1 MGRGGTVGAVTAAS
15 YARDGMKIL
24 HTSDW
29 HVGRTIRGRSRAVEH
44 EAVLAEI
51 VAIAKQEQVDLI
63 LVAGDQFDT
72 AAPASESER
81 IVWQTLLDLAG
92 VGAHVVMV
100 AGNHDN
106 PGRLQ
111 AVAPLLALSR
121 IHTGARLVSAAQ
133 GGQID
138 ITVGSEETAR
148 IALLPFLSQRGII
161 RADELMGL
169 DADEHAQRYDGRA
182 RQVMAQLCDGFGADT
197 VNLAVTHLMVAGGTL
212 GGGERSAHTI
222 FDYAVAATAFPVS
235 AHYVALGHLHRAQ
248 KIPAG
253 APVHYSGS
261 PLQLDFGETADTKS
275 VTIVAATPGRPA
287 DIREVPLSAGR
298 RLRTL
303 RGTLE
308 DLESQR
314 GTTDDDY
321 LRIIVRGGRRVGLAD
336 QVRDWFPNA
345 VDVAVEQPLDHETPQ
360 GRPKRTGRSP
370 HELFAEY
377 LQDRASNDERILAL
391 FDELLDAETSAP
403 VDVVA

>member
-1 MGRGGTVGAVTAAS
+1 
-15 YARDGMKIL
+15 MKIL

-29 HVGRTIRGRSRAVEH
+29 HVGRTIRGRSRAAEH

-51 VAIAKQEQVDLI
+51 VGIAAEAQVDLV

-72 AAPASESER
+72 AAPAPESER
-81 IVWQTLLDLAG
+81 IVWQALLDLADT
-92 VGAHVVMV
+92 GAHVVTV

-121 IHTGARLVSAAQ
+121 IHTAAHLARPDA
-133 GGQID
+133 GGVVD
-138 ITVGSEETAR
+138 IIVRSGERAR
-148 IALLPFLSQRGII
+148 IALMPFLSQRGII
-161 RADELMGL
+161 GADELMGL
-169 DADEHAQRYDGRA
+169 DADQHSGRYDQRA
-182 RQVMAQLCDGFGADT
+182 RQIMAKLCDGFGPET

-222 FDYAVAATAFPVS
+222 FDYAVAATCFPPS

-248 KIPAG
+248 KVPAA

-275 VTIVAATPGRPA
+275 VAVIDATPGKPA
-287 DIREVPLSAGR
+287 DVMTIPLQSGR

-308 DLESQR
+308 DLEAQQD
-314 GTTDDDY
+314 TTGEDY
-321 LRIIVRGGRRVGLAD
+321 LRIIVRGDRRAGLAD
-336 QVRDWFPNA
+336 LVREWFPHA
-345 VDVAVEQPLDHETPQ
+345 VDVAMESTADDGAHQPQTRGLS
-360 GRPKRTGRSP
+360 RSP

-377 LQDRASNDERILAL
+377 LTERGATDERVLAL
-391 FDELLDAETSAP
+391 FDEYLDTVSADP
-403 VDVVA
+403 AGAS

>member
-1 MGRGGTVGAVTAAS
+1 
-15 YARDGMKIL
+15 MKIL

-29 HVGRTIRGRSRAVEH
+29 HVGRTIRGRSRATEH
-44 EAVLAEI
+44 EAVLTEI
-51 VAIAKQEQVDLI
+51 VGIAAEHQVDLV

-72 AAPASESER
+72 AAPSPEAER
-81 IVWQTLLDLAG
+81 IVWRALLDLAAT
-92 VGAHVVMV
+92 GAHVVTV

-121 IHTGARLVSAAQ
+121 IATGAHLARPEQ

-138 ITVGSEETAR
+138 VTVRSGETAR

-161 RADELMGL
+161 GADELMGL
-169 DADEHAQRYDGRA
+169 DADQHSGRYDARA
-182 RQVMAQLCDGFGADT
+182 RMILSQLCEGFGTDT

-222 FDYAVAATAFPVS
+222 FDYAVAATAFPAS

-248 KIPAG
+248 QVPAA
-253 APVHYSGS
+253 APVYYSGS

-275 VTIVAATPGRPA
+275 VTLIEATPGKPA
-287 DIREVPLSAGR
+287 EVTTIPLASGR

-303 RGTLE
+303 RGTLD
-308 DLESQR
+308 DLQAQQ
-314 GTTDDDY
+314 GTTGDDY
-321 LRIIVRGGRRVGLAD
+321 LRIIVRGDRRAGLAD
-336 QVRDWFPNA
+336 LVREWFPTA
-345 VDVAVEQPLDHETPQ
+345 VDVAIETPQ
-360 GRPKRTGRSP
+360 VEVVATQTRGLHRSS

-377 LQDRASNDERILAL
+377 LKEAGATDERVLQL
-391 FDELLDAETSAP
+391 FDELLDTATAADTAG
-403 VDVVA
+403 VT